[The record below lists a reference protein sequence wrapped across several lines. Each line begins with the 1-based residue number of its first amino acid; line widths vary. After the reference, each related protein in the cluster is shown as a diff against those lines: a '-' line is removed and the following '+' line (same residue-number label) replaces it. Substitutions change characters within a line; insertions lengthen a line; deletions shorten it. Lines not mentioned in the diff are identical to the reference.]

1 MQLAEAVIE
10 LAKAGKPFTKENLD
24 ATYVTRRRASWVDA
38 ESKIAEKARDGFNA
52 GFLRGLIGMGVT
64 GLTRGM
70 INIPGHAKRPHE
82 RIPTIERYF
91 GDRIPQAE
99 IKEIRRQCQAAGLPL
114 HDALMDRS
122 GWPKIELDG
131 TLGAGKTTWV
141 RHLLRAL
148 GVQGTIKSPSYTV
161 VETYDT
167 AAGPVAHFDFYRFQ
181 DPHEW
186 EDAGLRDVY
195 GEPGIKV
202 AEWPEKAQ
210 GLLPEPDL
218 RLRIRTP
225 ALPGESAD
233 APGTEAGREVT
244 LEAHTALGQRLLA

>member
-1 MQLAEAVIE
+1 MSKLAAVVCVFSVCRVMPILE
-10 LAKAGKPFTKENLD
+10 TRTCHWRDENACQQHAATLARQWQALAAPPAARLAGTPND
-24 ATYVTRRRASWVDA
+24 
-38 ESKIAEKARDGFNA
+38 
-52 GFLRGLIGMGVT
+52 
-64 GLTRGM
+64 
-70 INIPGHAKRPHE
+70 HAPR
-82 RIPTIERYF
+82 
-91 GDRIPQAE
+91 
-99 IKEIRRQCQAAGLPL
+99 LL
-114 HDALMDRS
+114 
-122 GWPKIELDG
+122 IELDG

-244 LEAHTALGQRLLA
+244 LEARTALGQRLLA